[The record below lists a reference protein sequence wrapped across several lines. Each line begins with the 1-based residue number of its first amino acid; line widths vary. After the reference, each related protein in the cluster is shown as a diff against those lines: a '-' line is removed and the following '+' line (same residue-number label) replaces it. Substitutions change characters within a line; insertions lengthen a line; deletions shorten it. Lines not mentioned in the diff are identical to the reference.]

1 MNGHVANWALIPS
14 DPAVF
19 NDMIQQY
26 GVDDA
31 RAVDIFGL
39 DLLDE
44 MKDNTVHGLIYIF
57 PYEEEAL
64 PDNFE
69 QQDPLA
75 SNIIFTSQLVTN
87 SCATLA
93 LLAVLFNADI
103 NKGDILNNFLQFT
116 QGFSATNRGWC
127 LSYENEI
134 RSIHNAY
141 ASNAYHTAEAAMD
154 ATTEYGDANYEVVE
168 TENYH
173 YISYIYNN
181 GFVWELDG
189 LKSQPVRLQEC
200 THEEWITA
208 VKPIIQQRMQDRMDV
223 SLLAITKDGYRTKLK
238 QKNAYSSYL
247 QLSNQVTIKRL
258 AKSTVSR
265 RKKAFFDMINE
276 ADTQYHDTMKDIWS
290 SLLGQDFAS
299 AQAKLDTFAMDIE
312 PFNREVDQL
321 TVKREQEKANSI
333 RQKFDYFP
341 FIRALFKSSFQYNVL
356 HDTTKPVKQKSA
368 KEKTTKIPA
377 KKTSSMKPRPA
388 KKAARKKS

>member
-1 MNGHVANWALIPS
+1 MNAHVVNWALVPS

-39 DLLDE
+39 GLLDE
-44 MKDNTVHGLIYIF
+44 MKDNASVHGLISILPF
-57 PYEEEAL
+57 EEEAL

-69 QQDPLA
+69 QQGPLA
-75 SNIIFTSQLVTN
+75 SNIVFTSQAGLI
-87 SCATLA
+87 SR
-93 LLAVLFNADI
+93 AVLFNADI
-103 NKGDILNNFLQFT
+103 NTGDILNNLLQST
-116 QGFSATNRGWC
+116 QGFSATSRVWC
-127 LSYENEI
+127 LSYQNEI

-154 ATTEYGDANYEVVE
+154 TTTEYGDANYEVVE

-173 YISYIYNN
+173 YISYIYNS
-181 GFVWELDG
+181 GFVCELDG

-200 THEEWITA
+200 THEEWITT
-208 VKPIIQQRMQDRMDV
+208 VKSILQQRMQDRMDV
-223 SLLAITKDGYRTKLK
+223 SLLAITKDDYRAKLK
-238 QKNAYSSYL
+238 KKNDYSSHL
-247 QLSNQVTIKRL
+247 QLSNQVTRKRL
-258 AKSTVSR
+258 AKPTVLR

-276 ADTQYHDTMKDIWS
+276 ADTQCHDTMKDIWS

-299 AQAKLDTFAMDIE
+299 AQAKLDTFAMDID

-333 RQKFDYFP
+333 RQKFDYLP

-356 HDTTKPVKQKSA
+356 HGTTKPAKQKSA